1 MLVSVSFLGLFC
13 GLLLGFK
20 IFLRNLMIV
29 ASLWNSTCQIVAHIA
44 SLKVGVVHAASMR
57 HLFPL
62 LHLVLNIN
70 LKLFNIIGSYY
81 FEKHLSAFLFKLSV
95 SAFLRF
101 LDVREAL
108 KVLEVFDIVL
118 EQQVAFFGQFFWVD
132 LFLLG
137 KKLVGVINQS
147 CWGIY

>member
-1 MLVSVSFLGLFC
+1 MTL
-13 GLLLGFK
+13 
-20 IFLRNLMIV
+20 
-29 ASLWNSTCQIVAHIA
+29 NSTR
-44 SLKVGVVHAASMR
+44 L
-57 HLFPL
+57 
-62 LHLVLNIN
+62 
-70 LKLFNIIGSYY
+70 
-81 FEKHLSAFLFKLSV
+81 AFLEAKPHQKADQFYYRLKLSV

-101 LDVREAL
+101 LDVRKSL
-108 KVLEVFDIVL
+108 KVLEVLDIVL